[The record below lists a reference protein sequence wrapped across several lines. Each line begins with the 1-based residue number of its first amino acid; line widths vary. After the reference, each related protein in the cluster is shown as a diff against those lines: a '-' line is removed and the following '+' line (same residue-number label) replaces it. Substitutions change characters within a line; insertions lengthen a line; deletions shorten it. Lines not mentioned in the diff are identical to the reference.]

1 MMHISFSPSSCKCS
15 IINPFFVPH
24 YLYSTAEF
32 SSWLALVTMTIEVA
46 LGGGRR
52 VCFRLRQTEKKRSV
66 TVINV
71 LAETET
77 VASQGP
83 AVTIRVLRSMS
94 APNQHSV
101 SLAQEREEV

>member
-1 MMHISFSPSSCKCS
+1 MLNRKC
-15 IINPFFVPH
+15 I
-24 YLYSTAEF
+24 LYGTAEF
-32 SSWLALVTMTIEVA
+32 DLQFGLVTMTMEVA
-46 LGGGRR
+46 LSGGRR
-52 VCFRLRQTEKKRSV
+52 VCFRLRQTEKERSV

-77 VASQGP
+77 VDSQGP
-83 AVTIRVLRSMS
+83 VITIRVLRSMP